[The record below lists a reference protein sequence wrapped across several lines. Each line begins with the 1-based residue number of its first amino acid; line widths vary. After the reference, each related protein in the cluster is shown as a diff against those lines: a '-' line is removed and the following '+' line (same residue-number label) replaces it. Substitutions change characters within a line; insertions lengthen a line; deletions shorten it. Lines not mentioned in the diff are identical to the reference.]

1 MNDEIARLF
10 KNSPAC
16 MACPSN
22 PAAEALIKELVRPGS
37 GPAPSS
43 FLGALLSVSTPEY
56 LSGAY
61 DVRIRFIVNR
71 GDMNRDPVGIIY
83 DGVRRALRCFYGPGA
98 LRARLSQ
105 QRTPQHPTLPLPKSS
120 GGKRGGP

>member
-1 MNDEIARLF
+1 
-10 KNSPAC
+10 
-16 MACPSN
+16 MACPRN
-22 PAAEALIKELVRPGS
+22 PAAEALIKELIRPGS
-37 GPAPSS
+37 EPGQVC

-71 GDMNRDPVGIIY
+71 EDMNRDPVGIIY
-83 DGVRRALRCFYGPGA
+83 DGVKRALRCFYGPGG

-105 QRTPQHPTLPLPKSS
+105 QRNPQHPTLPLPKSS